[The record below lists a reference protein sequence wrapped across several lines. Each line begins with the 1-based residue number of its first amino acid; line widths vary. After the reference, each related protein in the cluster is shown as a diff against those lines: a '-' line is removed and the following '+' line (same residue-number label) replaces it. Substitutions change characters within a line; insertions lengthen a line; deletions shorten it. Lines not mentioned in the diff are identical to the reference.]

1 MSHVPTH
8 PEIYK
13 VNGSLMTSGISKTFL
28 YHYASQ
34 SLCLLA
40 RNAALTKI
48 RTKQNAFSLQ
58 IKGAYEV
65 HIETSE
71 WLCVYNIKNAQDQRK
86 P

>member
-1 MSHVPTH
+1 MD
-8 PEIYK
+8 
-13 VNGSLMTSGISKTFL
+13 GISKTFL

-40 RNAALTKI
+40 RNAAFIKI
-48 RTKQNAFSLQ
+48 RTKQNAFGLQ

-65 HIETSE
+65 YIESNRPSE